1 MFLSSRCS
9 SIISGAQMLDTRAE
23 ASQTRQIDPPASGL
37 THTHSPVVFF
47 SFFSPKG
54 GRDTGANLAIYKLDT
69 IAQVLN

>member
-47 SFFSPKG
+47 SFFPPKVG
-54 GRDTGANLAIYKLDT
+54 VTQAQTSLFTNLTQLRRS
-69 IAQVLN
+69 